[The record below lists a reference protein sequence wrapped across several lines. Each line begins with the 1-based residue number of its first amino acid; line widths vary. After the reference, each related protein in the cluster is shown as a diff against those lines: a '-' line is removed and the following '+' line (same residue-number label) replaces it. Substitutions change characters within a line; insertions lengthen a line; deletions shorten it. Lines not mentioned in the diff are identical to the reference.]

1 MLLSSIQTRGLV
13 LSRTPQRALA
23 CPAYRMLPSIAT
35 ALLAVA
41 LPLTLHAQRVTQE
54 RTKADSAAQ
63 DSTRKARALNPVVTT
78 ATRDQ
83 RELRKLP
90 VSMTVIDTN
99 TINRTST
106 VSLTEALR
114 TVPGVIA
121 GNLFGGDDVRLSIRG
136 SGARGGFGV
145 RGVGL
150 LLDGVPITEP
160 DGQTRLDQL
169 DLGVARSI
177 EIVRG
182 PGSAMY
188 GGAASGG
195 VVNVI
200 TRSGRELQGVSLR
213 VTGGGFGFDSV
224 NLRKV
229 DLSMGGARGAF
240 DGYLQASNT
249 SLAGMRVQ
257 NKNDMQRANL
267 RLNWTRQQDG
277 QAAPAAKATR
287 IGLDASYSD
296 LDMQI
301 PGSLTDASWRS
312 EPWAADPL
320 NVTGAY
326 GRREQR
332 WRFGARASQGL
343 GTRFGSIDAFAFGTA
358 RTIQHPIF
366 RVVDQST
373 HRVQG
378 GLRHAIGFGTT
389 DGVAVRLNTGLDLDR
404 WYGDSR
410 QWTNVAGQ
418 QGRSTPC
425 VNDRVANIVRTEC
438 TNQYVTL
445 PSVGTYTSADIT
457 RGKLTLTAGA
467 RYDKV
472 TFDIDDRIRPN
483 LSVTQSF
490 DQVSP
495 RVALRYDVRP
505 GVSVYTSVARGFE
518 VPTNSEL
525 TASPDTIRG
534 LNTDLRPSSLV
545 NYEVGAKALVA
556 SRVLF
561 DAAVYRTNVTGE
573 FLSRTVV
580 IPGVAFPRTI
590 YENVGRTRRTGLE
603 LSATTLVAPWMDI
616 VTSYTYAHYAMKEFR
631 GTEINA
637 QGQSVAVDYAGKLI
651 PGVPQHRGATEVRLR
666 PTASLNLSVWGEVQG
681 KTYVDNANTSRGTIY
696 TQVTQTGAPPRIV
709 PVAFSAVPGYALA
722 HGTISYRLPEVR
734 GTRTGTSRAEF
745 FLNVENILD
754 KRYAAALATN
764 SGNGRFYFPG
774 AGRTFNAGVTLSTG
788 GR

>member
-1 MLLSSIQTRGLV
+1 MLSSPFFARGLERARTSVRV
-13 LSRTPQRALA
+13 LPARTL
-23 CPAYRMLPSIAT
+23 
-35 ALLAVA
+35 LLAASSVLAA
-41 LPLTLHAQRVTQE
+41 LPLAAQRPVS
-54 RTKADSAAQ
+54 DSASRAAQ
-63 DSTRKARALNPVVTT
+63 DSASRARALNPVVTT
-78 ATRDQ
+78 ATRDA

-90 VSMTVIDTN
+90 VSITVIDTN
-99 TINRTST
+99 TLSRTST

-145 RGVGL
+145 RGVGI

-169 DLGVARSI
+169 DLGSARSI

-200 TRSGRELQGVSLR
+200 TRSGREMQGISARL
-213 VTGGGFGFDSV
+213 TGGGFGFDSV
-224 NLRKV
+224 NLRKI
-229 DLSMGGARGAF
+229 DLQAGGARGAF
-240 DGYLQASNT
+240 DGLIQASMT
-249 SLAGMRVQ
+249 DLAGMRVQ
-257 NKNDMQRANL
+257 NENTMQRANL
-267 RLNWTRQQDG
+267 RLNWVRQESG
-277 QAAPAAKATR
+277 RPAPATTATR
-287 IGLDASYSD
+287 IGLDVAYSN

-301 PGSLTDASWRS
+301 PGSLTDAGWRN

-326 GRREQR
+326 GRREER

-343 GTRFGSIDAFAFGTA
+343 GDKLGSLDAFVFGTA
-358 RTIQHPIF
+358 RTIDHPIF
-366 RVVDQST
+366 RVVDQNT

-378 GLRHAIGFGTT
+378 GLRHAIGFRSGEGTSAIT
-389 DGVAVRLNTGLDLDR
+389 TRINTGLDVDR

-410 QWTNVAGQ
+410 QWTNVAGT
-418 QGRSTPC
+418 QGRTTPC
-425 VNDRVANIVRTEC
+425 VNDPARNIRSISC
-438 TNQYVTL
+438 ADQYVVL
-445 PSVGTYTSADIT
+445 PSVGVYSSADVT
-457 RGKLTLTAGA
+457 RGKFTATAGA
-467 RYDKV
+467 RYDRV
-472 TFDIDDRIRPN
+472 TYDIDDRIRPN
-483 LSVTQSF
+483 LSVKQSF

-495 RVALRYDVRP
+495 RIAVRYDIRP
-505 GVSVYTSVARGFE
+505 GTSVYSSVARGFE

-534 LNTDLRPSSLV
+534 INTDLRPSSLI

-556 SRVLF
+556 NKVLL

-580 IPGVAFPRTI
+580 IPGVQFPRTI

-603 LSATTLVAPWMDI
+603 LSATTLVAPWMDV
-616 VTSYTYAHYAMKEFR
+616 VTSYTYARYEMTQFT

-637 QGQSVAVDYAGKLI
+637 QGQNVSVDYAGKRI
-651 PGVPQHRGATEVRLR
+651 PGVPSQRGAVELRLR
-666 PTASLNLSVWGEVQG
+666 PASALGITVWGEAQSR
-681 KTYVDNANTSRGTIY
+681 TYVDNANTRSGTLY
-696 TQVTQTGAPPRIV
+696 TQVTQTGRPPAIV
-709 PVAFSAVPGYALA
+709 PVAFGAVPAYGLA
-722 HGTISYRLPEVR
+722 HATVSYRLPEVR
-734 GTRTGTSRAEF
+734 GTRTGASRAELF
-745 FLNVENILD
+745 VNVENIFD
-754 KRYAAALATN
+754 KRFAAAVATN

-774 AGRTFNAGVTLSTG
+774 AGRAVNAGLTLSTG